1 LICVLHP
8 VGPLPASVYWRRRVF
23 ALAVALVLLLIVWLV
38 AGGGTGGSG
47 PGHAAGPTGGTPT
60 GSGAPSGSADPG
72 ASGSMPSETLAATS
86 PAHDPGRSGG
96 GSATGTDPT
105 TPTPGGGTGSGGG
118 TGEGGSSGT
127 GGTPAGT
134 QAAAPVACPDGALR
148 LTITAAKPDY
158 PVGAQPQITLSV
170 QNVSGAACTR
180 DLGASQQ
187 EVLLYAGKTRLWSSN
202 DCYPGGGQDIETIA
216 PGERDRYSV
225 TWSGLS
231 SHPRCAGTRTRV
243 AAGHYSLVGRIG
255 TLRGEPAT
263 LVLH

>member
-1 LICVLHP
+1 MLHP

-23 ALAVALVLLLIVWLV
+23 ALAVVLVLLLIIWLV
-38 AGGGTGGSG
+38 AGGGAGDSGS
-47 PGHAAGPTGGTPT
+47 GHAAGPSGATPT
-60 GSGAPSGSADPG
+60 STGAPSGSADPG

-96 GSATGTDPT
+96 GAATGTEPT
-105 TPTPGGGTGSGGG
+105 TSTGTGTGTGTGSVGSGGA
-118 TGEGGSSGT
+118 
-127 GGTPAGT
+127 PAGT
-134 QAAAPVACPDGALR
+134 QAAAPVACPDSALR

-231 SHPRCAGTRTRV
+231 SRPKCAGPRTRV
-243 AAGHYSLVGRIG
+243 GAGGYSLVGRIG
-255 TLRGEPAT
+255 TLRSEQAT
-263 LVLH
+263 LTLR